1 MAIPNHDGSS
11 TYAEI
16 KRQQKIWKTAL
27 ETLTARSHEYKR
39 LLALWHDY
47 TWVFSGCGT
56 SFYLAQ
62 TASHIFGEETQMPVK
77 AVPASEILIFP
88 RTIFNAD
95 QKNLLIALSRSGTTT
110 EIVKAVGKAKKE
122 FAIPSLAVSCDQQ
135 SSMSLSSDFRLQFPF
150 EKEKSVVMTGS
161 FTTMLISIIFLASLT
176 HKDNDLFAN
185 LHVMTDRSEQVMNE
199 YEDLV
204 REIANLPEIT
214 NYVFLGQGT
223 FYGIANEAAL
233 KMQEMS
239 LSPAQSYHSLE
250 YRHGPMSTADSS
262 TLITILCSQS
272 GASLDTDLVKDLK
285 KLGSK
290 ILVMGDGKSMV
301 GSCKADYIV
310 SLPHS
315 SRDGLNSLLF
325 MPLLQLM
332 GFYKAKAK
340 EMNPDRPKNLSA
352 VVELNF

>member
-1 MAIPNHDGSS
+1 MAISNHDGSS
-11 TYAEI
+11 TYTEI
-16 KRQQKIWKTAL
+16 KRQQKLWKTAL
-27 ETLTARSHEYKR
+27 DALTVKKEEYEK
-39 LLALWHDY
+39 LLTCWHDR

-62 TASHIFGEETQMPVK
+62 TASHLFGEETLLPVK
-77 AVPASEILIFP
+77 AVPASEILISP
-88 RTIFNAD
+88 RNVFNVN

-110 EIVKAVGKAKKE
+110 EIVKAVLKAKKE
-122 FAIPSLAVSCDQQ
+122 FGIPSLAVSCDQQ
-135 SSMSLSSDFRLQFPF
+135 STMSVSSDFRLQFPF
-150 EKEKSVVMTGS
+150 LKEKSVVMTGS
-161 FTTMLISIIFLASLT
+161 FTTMLISIIFLASLKQS
-176 HKDNDLFAN
+176 KDDSLPDLYMVA
-185 LHVMTDRSEQVMNE
+185 DQSEQVMNG

-223 FYGIANEAAL
+223 FYGIANEAGL

-250 YRHGPMSTADSS
+250 YRHGPMSTADAS

-272 GASLDTDLVKDLK
+272 GAGLDAQLVNDLK

-290 ILVMGDGKSMV
+290 ILVMGDGLALRD
-301 GSCKADYIV
+301 SCKADYKV
-310 SLPHS
+310 TLPHLS
-315 SRDGLNSLLF
+315 PDGLNSLLV
-325 MPLLQLM
+325 MPLLQLL

-340 EMNPDRPKNLSA
+340 DMDPDQPKNLSA
-352 VVELNF
+352 VVELNL